1 MGTEAAAGTK
11 KLNKKNVGNFD
22 LPFLV
27 LVVLVVLCGLVMLF
41 SASYASGLNDFG
53 DSMYYIKHQ
62 LLAALLGVAGMLV
75 VSRLNYWVYKK
86 LAYVAAAVAVL
97 LLILIF
103 PMGVT
108 RGGAKRWLNFG
119 ILFQPSEIA
128 KIAMVLLL
136 AKLISINYKNKD
148 SFVYGTM
155 RYLFVIGIFALLIVL
170 EPHLSGAILIGII
183 GFAMMF
189 AGGTNW
195 KHLLVCI
202 LVLLLMVVLVISLTS
217 YMQDRINAWSDPWNP
232 DMIQNESYQIV
243 QSLYAIG
250 SGGLMGRG
258 LSNSQQ
264 KYGYLP
270 EAHNDYIFAV
280 ACEELGFIGAIAIIL
295 LFALIVW
302 RGLYIARKAP
312 DKFSCLLCVGIM
324 TQIGAQAF
332 LNIAVVTNAIPS
344 TGISLPF
351 FSYGGT
357 SLCLLLVEMGMVLNV
372 SRYADLGQKKTA
384 VPDEKETEE

>member
-1 MGTEAAAGTK
+1 MGTETVAGSK
-11 KLNKKNVGNFD
+11 KINKKGSGTFD
-22 LPFLV
+22 LFFLV
-27 LVVLVVLCGLVMLF
+27 LVVLIVLCGLVMLF
-41 SASYASGLNDFG
+41 SASYASGLSDFG

-62 LLAALLGVAGMLV
+62 LLAALIGVGGMLI

-86 LAYVAAAVAVL
+86 LALAAAVIAVI
-97 LLILIF
+97 LLIMIF

-108 RGGAKRWLNFG
+108 RNGAKRWLNLG

-155 RYLFVIGIFALLIVL
+155 RYLFVIGIFAILIVL

-183 GFAMMF
+183 GFSMMF
-189 AGGTNW
+189 AGGVNW
-195 KHLLVCI
+195 KHLVACL
-202 LVLLLMVVLVISLTS
+202 LVLVLAVVLIISFTS
-217 YMQDRINAWSDPWNP
+217 YMQDRINAWVDPWNP
-232 DMIQNESYQIV
+232 DMIQDESYQIV

-280 ACEELGFIGAIAIIL
+280 ACEELGFVGALAIIIM
-295 LFALIVW
+295 FALLVW

-312 DKFSCLLCVGIM
+312 DKFSCLMCVGIM

-372 SRYADLGQKKTA
+372 SRYADLGQKK
-384 VPDEKETEE
+384 PELFEEGDK